1 MAERPNPTSEIQMT
15 TLHATRG
22 SNFWSFRPVTRMD
35 LTVGAFDDV
44 SSADIPGFTQA
55 IVGAMPGIR
64 EHRCSIGERG
74 GFILRL
80 RRGTYAPH
88 IIEHVALE
96 LQSMIGHEVGYGRS
110 RGGDVPGE
118 YTVVFEHRHEA
129 VGLRAAALALEVVQ
143 RAYASQLEP
152 EHVAHAVRELQS
164 LAELPDV
171 PPPRSRVTCG
181 ITGGTGRAETR
192 DEMVRRGV
200 AADELLVDV
209 APSYLLQAGLPYSRS
224 EIAIVLDSD
233 PRDVPPRYQETER
246 ARRLVGIVIDGVR
259 EDGYVIVPA
268 KEWELQD
275 HARAEGCRVAI
286 FAIDDDVTRRDKKV
300 ARIVALVHE
309 DSILIEH
316 DDETTNAGKVRRDEP
331 IAPQVAGALAAFTLL
346 RTATVDRPANA
357 ASR

>member
-1 MAERPNPTSEIQMT
+1 MSERPDPATEIQMT

-35 LTVGAFDDV
+35 VTVGAFDEI
-44 SSADIPGFTQA
+44 SSADVSGFTQA
-55 IVGAMPGIR
+55 VVAAMPGIR

-96 LQSMIGHEVGYGRS
+96 LQTMIGHEVGYGRS
-110 RGGDVPGE
+110 RGGDIPGE
-118 YTVVFEHRHEA
+118 YTVIFEHRHEA

-152 EHVAHAVRELQS
+152 EHVEHAVRELQS
-164 LAELPDV
+164 LAETPDV
-171 PPPRSRVTCG
+171 PPPRGRVTCG

-192 DEMVRRGV
+192 DEMVKRGV
-200 AADELLVDV
+200 GADELLVDV
-209 APSYLLQAGLPYSRS
+209 APGYLLQAGLPYSRS
-224 EIAIVLDSD
+224 EIAVVLDSE
-233 PRDVPPRYQETER
+233 PHDVPERYREEER

-259 EDGYVIVPA
+259 EGGYVILPA

-275 HARAEGCRVAI
+275 HAREEGCRVAI
-286 FAIDDDVTRRDKKV
+286 FATDDDVTRRDKKV

-316 DDETTNAGKVRRDEP
+316 DDETTNAGKVRREEP
-331 IAPQVAGALAAFTLL
+331 LAPQVAGALAAFTLL
-346 RTATVDRPANA
+346 KTAFVSQPEHA
-357 ASR
+357 AS